1 MRTQMTHQKEA
12 TESGYWP
19 LFRYDPLL
27 EEDGK
32 PGLRLDSRAPTMTF
46 KEFASKENRFSML
59 QRVNPN
65 HANELLDQ
73 AQQDIDNRWQL
84 YEQMVE
90 IHRTAVYE
98 EVTE

>member
-1 MRTQMTHQKEA
+1 
-12 TESGYWP
+12 
-19 LFRYDPLL
+19 
-27 EEDGK
+27 
-32 PGLRLDSRAPTMTF
+32 
-46 KEFASKENRFSML
+46 ML
-59 QRVNPN
+59 QRVNPE
-65 HANELLDQ
+65 HAGSLLDQ